1 MPAGSEGSTLDDY
14 GPPRENDSSETIE
27 AKGPPPMAPFDNPF
41 GNASSQ
47 HGMHSVIGSDGS
59 FRTVTSTGNM
69 AFSSDGTTYTRCGNT
84 VFSSKRTV
92 LTETP
97 SGIASSDGTF
107 FSRIGNTLFGSDG
120 SFYTSF

>member
-1 MPAGSEGSTLDDY
+1 
-14 GPPRENDSSETIE
+14 
-27 AKGPPPMAPFDNPF
+27 
-41 GNASSQ
+41 
-47 HGMHSVIGSDGS
+47 
-59 FRTVTSTGNM
+59 M